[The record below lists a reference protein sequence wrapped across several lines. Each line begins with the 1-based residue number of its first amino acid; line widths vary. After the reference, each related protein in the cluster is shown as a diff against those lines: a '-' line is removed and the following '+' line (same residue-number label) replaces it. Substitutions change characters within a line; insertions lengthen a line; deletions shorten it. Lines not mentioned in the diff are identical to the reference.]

1 MCMSHRFFF
10 SVFLLFL
17 TLIFLIS
24 FCCYTFVAFILI
36 FSIIFLVFFFYYL
49 FHFCLS
55 FSLRIFLLRL
65 LGMAFTVH
73 KNVMLYMAS
82 KVLIV
87 LWRAGMVVG
96 YEEKQKKEKRKKN
109 DIAQYSQLQ
118 KT

>member
-1 MCMSHRFFF
+1 
-10 SVFLLFL
+10 
-17 TLIFLIS
+17 
-24 FCCYTFVAFILI
+24 
-36 FSIIFLVFFFYYL
+36 
-49 FHFCLS
+49 
-55 FSLRIFLLRL
+55 
-65 LGMAFTVH
+65 
-73 KNVMLYMAS
+73 MAS